1 MDTLVFVVLPSTNDM
16 GGGGYTRVSRWS
28 VGWSRV
34 SRWSVGWFRV
44 SRWSVGWSR
53 VSRWLIGWSRVSRW
67 LIGWSVGEV
76 SQTPQPVFLK
86 VIYM

>member
-34 SRWSVGWFRV
+34 SRW
-44 SRWSVGWSR
+44 
-53 VSRWLIGWSRVSRW
+53 